1 MSLKSTL
8 LPPQKPQ
15 HIPNESRWLAGEGA
29 GSWFCIQLENS
40 QYKITRYSPEGNI
53 ECEGFFSCKT
63 TGFDIIKAYEFT
75 HLSHCQS
82 ITIYQGN
89 IVFCFERIN

>member
-15 HIPNESRWLAGEGA
+15 HIPNESQWLAGEGA

-40 QYKITRYSPEGNI
+40 QYKVTRYSPEGNM
-53 ECEGFFSCKT
+53 ECESLFNCKT
-63 TGFDIIKAYEFT
+63 TGFNINKIYKFK

-82 ITIYQGN
+82 VSICQDN
-89 IVFCFERIN
+89 IVFSFERIN